1 MLRLRCRRAGLTV
14 DPTLSTGAF
23 LRIEPAI
30 RAALAKPRA
39 RPLVVGIC
47 GSQASGKSTVSA
59 QLVARFCEQGIQAAA
74 LSLDDV
80 YLTRAERSTLAR
92 TVHPLLQTRGV
103 PGTHD
108 VGLALSVF
116 EALDSGRGGA
126 LPRFDKAQDD
136 RAPEAAWGVLRPDTQ
151 LLILEGWCVGALP
164 QAAAALVEPVNALE
178 EDEDADRHWRRY
190 VNAALAGDYQCLF
203 ARLDMLVLLAAPGF
217 SVVRDWRIEQEQG
230 LARTAQ
236 AGATALMSVPQIER
250 FILHYQRLTMHIL
263 AEMPGRADLVVRLA
277 SDRSVL

>member
-1 MLRLRCRRAGLTV
+1 MSD
-14 DPTLSTGAF
+14 DPPRSTAACQ
-23 LRIEPAI
+23 RIEPVI
-30 RAALAKPRA
+30 RAALAKPRV

-59 QLVARFCEQGIQAAA
+59 QLVARFSEQGIHAAA

-80 YLTRAERSTLAR
+80 YLTRAERSTLAC
-92 TVHPLLQTRGV
+92 TVHPLLRTRGV

-108 VGLALSVF
+108 IGLALSVF
-116 EALDSGRGGA
+116 DALDSLGGGA
-126 LPRFDKAQDD
+126 LPRFDKARDD
-136 RAPEAAWGVLRPDTQ
+136 RAPEADWGVMRPDTQ

-164 QAAAALVEPVNALE
+164 QASAALIEPVNALE
-178 EDEDADRHWRRY
+178 EDEDADQQWRRY
-190 VNAALAGDYQCLF
+190 VNAMLADDYQRLF
-203 ARLDMLVLLAAPGF
+203 ARLDTLVLLAAPGF

-230 LARTAQ
+230 LARTAR

-263 AEMPGRADLVVRLA
+263 AEMPARADLVVRLA